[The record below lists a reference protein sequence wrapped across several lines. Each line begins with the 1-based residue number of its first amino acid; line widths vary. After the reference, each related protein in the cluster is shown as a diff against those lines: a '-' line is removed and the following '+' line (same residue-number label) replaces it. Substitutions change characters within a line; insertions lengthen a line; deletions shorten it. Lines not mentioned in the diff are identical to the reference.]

1 MEYPELKCRWKL
13 SIKHDCSP
21 AMLTHMI
28 WNFTS
33 CISNYVVERDA
44 DKSNTKHI
52 SRIWSFVLHYWEQ
65 SVDNFIVVI
74 MLLILW
80 ILMLIAEKHYFGII
94 IVISFVFITTRM
106 DTKDVLLNDLW
117 FWFLLLISNFALNYI
132 IFISMNHSI

>member
-1 MEYPELKCRWKL
+1 MNVLQVNPYDLKHHLLCIKLRCRTRWCDDATLVRVALNIYLVSEVL
-13 SIKHDCSP
+13 SYIIGSSP
-21 AMLTHMI
+21 
-28 WNFTS
+28 
-33 CISNYVVERDA
+33 
-44 DKSNTKHI
+44 
-52 SRIWSFVLHYWEQ
+52 

-106 DTKDVLLNDLW
+106 DTKDVLLNVLW
-117 FWFLLLISNFALNYI
+117 FSFLLLISNFALNYI